1 MILVSSRLYYCI
13 LLERERDFYWHFWSQ
28 LWLMSHLSCYW
39 FCLRN
44 SPPHN
49 VRVCS
54 EDADILIATHDW
66 SRRAFLHKRTGFF
79 RAFILAITETIY
91 TSTHCSSSIE
101 YLRGSF
107 FVANV
112 DIFMKYNFQIL
123 IFFLQRRLP
132 FSKAKYTGE
141 INRIAVNVHGIS

>member
-1 MILVSSRLYYCI
+1 M
-13 LLERERDFYWHFWSQ
+13 
-28 LWLMSHLSCYW
+28 
-39 FCLRN
+39 
-44 SPPHN
+44 
-49 VRVCS
+49 
-54 EDADILIATHDW
+54 
-66 SRRAFLHKRTGFF
+66 
-79 RAFILAITETIY
+79 
-91 TSTHCSSSIE
+91 HCSSSIE

-107 FVANV
+107 FAANV